1 MKRNEEYSADH
12 KRSNCFI
19 EKLRDTEN
27 TVQTIAGHCFNT
39 HWT

>member
-1 MKRNEEYSADH
+1 MKRNEEYKADH

-19 EKLRDTEN
+19 EKVRDTEN
-27 TVQTIAGHCFNT
+27 TVLTIAVCFDT